1 MIAKQHSTATLLAS
15 AAIAFSAGLY
25 WDQWRPM
32 PSNSDQG
39 LMPEVNL
46 SSKRLLEQ
54 KLSSFTLTPKKTN
67 HPADLA
73 LGVTGMTADD
83 HRASFKQQLSNHN
96 YAAAID
102 TYQVSLATNDTGDL
116 GLKPLLMEHIEMLIS
131 SSSQGQFTELTE
143 LYLSVFYDD
152 IEVLLSLAKFNRST
166 GFLAEA
172 AAVLHLV
179 KSYAYTNRDKITVE
193 ATINDFIS
201 QVHTDLVSADDL
213 FGLANIYQQMH
224 RLNLL
229 RPMHR
234 LRQAQ
239 LSIQTGSMASARE
252 ILVDLIQEP
261 SVSAEA
267 EQVMLNHQQELSLGK
282 GNKMAM
288 KNDYSDQVALVSR
301 GNQYLTNLEIEEN
314 TVALLIDTGASMT
327 TLSQAAFHA
336 LSSKHTF
343 DPMGQRMFST
353 ANGITKGN
361 IYRVERL
368 KLGKFTLNGAQLAVL
383 DFTMPAG
390 VDGLLGMN
398 VLAQFRFHIDQEKQL
413 LYLADR
419 P

>member
-1 MIAKQHSTATLLAS
+1 MNAKQHSTATLLAS

-32 PSNSDQG
+32 PSNSDQS
-39 LMPEVNL
+39 LMPQVN
-46 SSKRLLEQ
+46 STSKRSLEQ
-54 KLSSFTLTPKKTN
+54 KTSSLEPLPKKSN
-67 HPADLA
+67 HLGNSA
-73 LGVTGMTADD
+73 LGVIGMASDNQ
-83 HRASFKQQLSNHN
+83 RVSFKKQLTAHN
-96 YAAAID
+96 YVAAID
-102 TYQVSLATNDTGDL
+102 IYQVSLDANDTGDL

-131 SSSQGQFTELTE
+131 SSSQSQFTELTE

-152 IEVLLSLAKFNRST
+152 IDVLMSLAKFNRST

-172 AAVLHLV
+172 AAILHLV

-193 ATINDFIS
+193 ATIDDFIS

-229 RPMHR
+229 TPMHR

-252 ILVDLIQEP
+252 ILADLIQEP

-267 EQVMLNHQQELSLGK
+267 EQIMLNHQQELSLGK

-288 KNDYSDQVALVSR
+288 KNGYSDQIVLARR
-301 GNQYLTNLEIEEN
+301 GNQYLADLEIQD
-314 TVALLIDTGASMT
+314 TKVALLIDTGASMT
-327 TLSQAAFHA
+327 TLSQQAFQT
-336 LSSKHTF
+336 LSNNHTF
-343 DPMGQRMFST
+343 DLLGQRIFNT
-353 ANGITKGN
+353 ANGIAKGN
-361 IYRVERL
+361 IYQVDSL
-368 KLGKFTLNGAQLAVL
+368 TLGRFTLAGIQIAVL
-383 DFTMPAG
+383 DFSMPDG

-398 VLAQFRFHIDQEKQL
+398 ILANFRFHIDQKAQM

-419 P
+419 

>member
-1 MIAKQHSTATLLAS
+1 MNAKQHSTATLLAS

-32 PSNSDQG
+32 PSNSDQS
-39 LMPEVNL
+39 LMPQVN
-46 SSKRLLEQ
+46 STSKRSLEQ
-54 KLSSFTLTPKKTN
+54 KTSSLEPLPKKSN
-67 HPADLA
+67 HLGNSA
-73 LGVTGMTADD
+73 LGVIGMASDNQ
-83 HRASFKQQLSNHN
+83 RVSFKKQLTAHN
-96 YAAAID
+96 YVAAID
-102 TYQVSLATNDTGDL
+102 IYQVSLDANDTGDL

-131 SSSQGQFTELTE
+131 SSSQSQFTELTE

-152 IEVLLSLAKFNRST
+152 IDVLLSLAKFNRST

-172 AAVLHLV
+172 AAILHLV

-193 ATINDFIS
+193 ATIDDFIS

-229 RPMHR
+229 TPMHR

-252 ILVDLIQEP
+252 ILADLIQEP

-267 EQVMLNHQQELSLGK
+267 EQIMLNHQQELSLGK

-288 KNDYSDQVALVSR
+288 KNGYSDQIILARR
-301 GNQYLTNLEIEEN
+301 GNQYLADLEIQD
-314 TVALLIDTGASMT
+314 TKVALLIDTGASMT
-327 TLSQAAFHA
+327 TLSQQAFQT
-336 LSSKHTF
+336 LSKNHTF
-343 DPMGQRMFST
+343 DLLGQRIFNT
-353 ANGITKGN
+353 ANGIAKGN
-361 IYRVERL
+361 IYQVDSL
-368 KLGKFTLNGAQLAVL
+368 TLGRFTMAGIQIAVL
-383 DFTMPAG
+383 DFSMPDG

-398 VLAQFRFHIDQEKQL
+398 ILANFRFHIDQKAQM

-419 P
+419 

>member
-54 KLSSFTLTPKKTN
+54 KLSSFALPPKKTN
-67 HPADLA
+67 RPGDLA
-73 LGVTGMTADD
+73 LRVTGMAKDD

-229 RPMHR
+229 TPMHR

-252 ILVDLIQEP
+252 ILADLIQEP

-267 EQVMLNHQQELSLGK
+267 EQIMLNHQQELSLGK

-288 KNDYSDQVALVSR
+288 KNGYSDQIILARR
-301 GNQYLTNLEIEEN
+301 GNQYLADLEIQD
-314 TVALLIDTGASMT
+314 TKVALLIDTGASMT
-327 TLSQAAFHA
+327 TLSQQAFQT
-336 LSSKHTF
+336 LSNNHTF
-343 DPMGQRMFST
+343 DLLGQRIFNT
-353 ANGITKGN
+353 ANGIAKGN
-361 IYRVERL
+361 IYQVDSL
-368 KLGKFTLNGAQLAVL
+368 TLGRFTMAGIQIAVL
-383 DFTMPAG
+383 DFSMPDG

-398 VLAQFRFHIDQEKQL
+398 ILANFRFHIDQKAQM

-419 P
+419 

>member
-1 MIAKQHSTATLLAS
+1 MNAKQHSTATLLAS

-32 PSNSDQG
+32 PSNSDQS
-39 LMPEVNL
+39 LMPQVN
-46 SSKRLLEQ
+46 STSKRSLER
-54 KLSSFTLTPKKTN
+54 KTSSLAPLPKKSN
-67 HPADLA
+67 HLGNSA
-73 LGVTGMTADD
+73 LGVIGMASDNQ
-83 HRASFKQQLSNHN
+83 RVSFKKQLTAHN
-96 YAAAID
+96 YVAAID
-102 TYQVSLATNDTGDL
+102 IYQLSLDANDTGDL

-131 SSSQGQFTELTE
+131 SSSQSQFTELTE

-152 IEVLLSLAKFNRST
+152 IDVLLSLAKFNRST

-172 AAVLHLV
+172 AAILHLV

-193 ATINDFIS
+193 ATIDDFIS

-229 RPMHR
+229 TPMHR

-252 ILVDLIQEP
+252 ILADLIQEP

-267 EQVMLNHQQELSLGK
+267 EQIMLNHQQELSLGK

-288 KNDYSDQVALVSR
+288 KNGYSDQIVLARR
-301 GNQYLTNLEIEEN
+301 GNQYLADLEIQD
-314 TVALLIDTGASMT
+314 TKVALLIDTGASMT
-327 TLSQAAFHA
+327 TLSQQAFQT
-336 LSSKHTF
+336 LSNNHTF
-343 DPMGQRMFST
+343 NLLGQRIFNT
-353 ANGITKGN
+353 ANGIAKGN
-361 IYRVERL
+361 IYQVDSL
-368 KLGKFTLNGAQLAVL
+368 TLGRFTLAGIQIAVL
-383 DFTMPAG
+383 DFSMPDG

-398 VLAQFRFHIDQEKQL
+398 ILANFRFHIDQKAQM

-419 P
+419 

>member
-25 WDQWRPM
+25 WNQWRPM
-32 PSNSDQG
+32 PSNSDQS
-39 LMPEVNL
+39 LMPQVN
-46 SSKRLLEQ
+46 STSKRSLEQ
-54 KLSSFTLTPKKTN
+54 KTSSLEPLPKKSN
-67 HPADLA
+67 HLGNSA
-73 LGVTGMTADD
+73 LGVIGMASDNQ
-83 HRASFKQQLSNHN
+83 RVSFKKQLTAHN
-96 YAAAID
+96 YVAAID
-102 TYQVSLATNDTGDL
+102 IYQVSLDANDTGDL

-131 SSSQGQFTELTE
+131 SSSQSQFTELTE

-152 IEVLLSLAKFNRST
+152 IDVLLSLAKFNRST

-172 AAVLHLV
+172 AAILHLV

-193 ATINDFIS
+193 ATIDDFIS

-229 RPMHR
+229 TPMHR

-252 ILVDLIQEP
+252 ILADLIQEP

-267 EQVMLNHQQELSLGK
+267 EQIMLNHQQELSLGK

-288 KNDYSDQVALVSR
+288 KNGYSDQIILARR
-301 GNQYLTNLEIEEN
+301 GNQYLADLEIQD
-314 TVALLIDTGASMT
+314 TKVALLIDTGASMT
-327 TLSQAAFHA
+327 TLSQQAFQT
-336 LSSKHTF
+336 LSNNHTF
-343 DPMGQRMFST
+343 DLLGQRIFNT
-353 ANGITKGN
+353 ANGIAKGN
-361 IYRVERL
+361 IYQVDSL
-368 KLGKFTLNGAQLAVL
+368 TLGRFTLAGIQIAVL
-383 DFTMPAG
+383 DFSMPDG

-398 VLAQFRFHIDQEKQL
+398 ILANFRFHIDQKAQM

-419 P
+419 

>member
-1 MIAKQHSTATLLAS
+1 MNAKQHSTATLLAS

-32 PSNSDQG
+32 PSNSDQS
-39 LMPEVNL
+39 LMPQVN
-46 SSKRLLEQ
+46 STSKRSLEQ
-54 KLSSFTLTPKKTN
+54 KTSSLAPLPKKSN
-67 HPADLA
+67 HLGNSA
-73 LGVTGMTADD
+73 LGVIGMASDNQ
-83 HRASFKQQLSNHN
+83 RVSFKKQLTAHN
-96 YAAAID
+96 YVAAID
-102 TYQVSLATNDTGDL
+102 IYQLSLDANDTGDL

-131 SSSQGQFTELTE
+131 SSSQSQFTELTE

-152 IEVLLSLAKFNRST
+152 IDVLLSLAKFNRST

-172 AAVLHLV
+172 AAILHLV

-193 ATINDFIS
+193 ATIDDFIS

-229 RPMHR
+229 TPMHR

-252 ILVDLIQEP
+252 ILADLIQEP
-261 SVSAEA
+261 SISAEA
-267 EQVMLNHQQELSLGK
+267 EQIMLNHQQELSLGK

-288 KNDYSDQVALVSR
+288 KNGYSDQIVLARR
-301 GNQYLTNLEIEEN
+301 GNQYLADLEIQD
-314 TVALLIDTGASMT
+314 TKVALLIDTGASMT
-327 TLSQAAFHA
+327 TLSQQAFQT
-336 LSSKHTF
+336 LSNNHTF
-343 DPMGQRMFST
+343 NLLGQRIFNT
-353 ANGITKGN
+353 ANGIAKGN
-361 IYRVERL
+361 IYQVDSL
-368 KLGKFTLNGAQLAVL
+368 TLGRFTMAGIQIAVL
-383 DFTMPAG
+383 DFSMPDG

-398 VLAQFRFHIDQEKQL
+398 ILANFRFHIDQKAQM

-419 P
+419 

>member
-1 MIAKQHSTATLLAS
+1 MNAKQHSTATLLAS

-32 PSNSDQG
+32 PSNSDQS
-39 LMPEVNL
+39 LMPQVN
-46 SSKRLLEQ
+46 STSKRSLER
-54 KLSSFTLTPKKTN
+54 KTSSLAPLPKKSN
-67 HPADLA
+67 HLGNSA
-73 LGVTGMTADD
+73 LGVIGMASDNQ
-83 HRASFKQQLSNHN
+83 RVSFKKQLTAHN
-96 YAAAID
+96 YVAAID
-102 TYQVSLATNDTGDL
+102 IYQLSLDANDTGDL

-131 SSSQGQFTELTE
+131 SSSQSQFTELTE

-152 IEVLLSLAKFNRST
+152 IDVLMSLAKFNRST

-172 AAVLHLV
+172 AAILHLV

-193 ATINDFIS
+193 ATIDDFIS

-229 RPMHR
+229 TPMHR

-252 ILVDLIQEP
+252 ILADLIQEP

-267 EQVMLNHQQELSLGK
+267 EQIMLNHQQELSLGK

-288 KNDYSDQVALVSR
+288 KNGYSDQIILARR
-301 GNQYLTNLEIEEN
+301 GNQYLADLEIQD
-314 TVALLIDTGASMT
+314 TKVALLIDTGASMT
-327 TLSQAAFHA
+327 TLSQQAFQT
-336 LSSKHTF
+336 LSNNHTF
-343 DPMGQRMFST
+343 DLLGQRIFNT
-353 ANGITKGN
+353 ANGIAKGN
-361 IYRVERL
+361 IYQVDSL
-368 KLGKFTLNGAQLAVL
+368 TLGRFTMAGIQIAVL
-383 DFTMPAG
+383 DFSMPDG

-398 VLAQFRFHIDQEKQL
+398 ILANFRFHIDQKAQM

-419 P
+419 